1 MKKITLLLC
10 LGLLGCSGSNNPQT
24 AKNTGFEFQ
33 PVDLTT
39 KVPRVDIHHD
49 DAIVQSAGVPVKKV
63 IDSTDSDNQ
72 PKKIYQFAETI
83 FGTQVELSK
92 TQMILSWIAVNDT
105 DSAKAKSIESI
116 KIAQKIARA
125 VLGDEGGKLV
135 DQTIQSGK
143 GQETTIDG
151 HSVMV
156 TDCVMGTCL
165 MHIER

>member
-1 MKKITLLLC
+1 
-10 LGLLGCSGSNNPQT
+10 
-24 AKNTGFEFQ
+24 
-33 PVDLTT
+33 
-39 KVPRVDIHHD
+39 
-49 DAIVQSAGVPVKKV
+49 
-63 IDSTDSDNQ
+63 
-72 PKKIYQFAETI
+72 
-83 FGTQVELSK
+83 
-92 TQMILSWIAVNDT
+92 MILSWIAVNDT

-116 KIAQKIARA
+116 KIAQKIARS

-143 GQETTIDG
+143 GQEITIDG